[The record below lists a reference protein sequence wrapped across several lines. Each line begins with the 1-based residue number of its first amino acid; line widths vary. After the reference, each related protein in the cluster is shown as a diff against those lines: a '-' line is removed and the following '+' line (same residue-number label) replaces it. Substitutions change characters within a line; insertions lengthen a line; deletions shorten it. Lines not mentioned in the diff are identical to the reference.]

1 MLLLLTEMVLLS
13 RSVDFMSFFMN
24 NTIVDGNDIAF
35 SLSWFTIKIVLK
47 QYSFPSAMQ
56 LLWFNW
62 KVLFFLFKPSL
73 LNWPIQLTLVFS
85 LKKRGWFRWAFYC
98 LFMKKLGWVGGAF
111 QEIRELHFVAYHITH
126 FMPFMNS
133 VSGFSL
139 HFFHEHFT
147 LYFSQ
152 KTT

>member
-1 MLLLLTEMVLLS
+1 MVLLS
-13 RSVDFMSFFMN
+13 RSVEFYSR
-24 NTIVDGNDIAF
+24 VA
-35 SLSWFTIKIVLK
+35 LK
-47 QYSFPSAMQ
+47 QNPFSSAKLI
-56 LLWFNW
+56 LLFNW
-62 KVLFFLFKPSL
+62 IGLFFLFKTSL

-85 LKKRGWFRWAFYC
+85 LKKRGWFRWAFYCLFMKKLGWVRGAFHC